1 MKSGTHLATLLAL
14 AAVLAAALSG
24 CASSGNGKLPALTPA
39 LAAQEIIPGKST
51 RADIEAAFGKAAIT
65 TYADGH
71 EVWLYQLG
79 MAKLVDSLPY
89 VNLVLSSA
97 DNKKE
102 LSILFNRAGVV
113 KKYQLMEAPL

>member
-1 MKSGTHLATLLAL
+1 MRGGTHLVALLAL
-14 AAVLAAALSG
+14 ATALSG
-24 CASSGNGKLPALTPA
+24 CASTGNGKLPTLTPA
-39 LAAQEIIPGKST
+39 LAAQDIIPGTST

-79 MAKLVDSLPY
+79 VPKLVDSLPY
-89 VNLVLSSA
+89 VNLVLNSA

-102 LSILFNRAGVV
+102 LSILFNRDGIV
-113 KKYQLMEAPL
+113 KKYRLMEAPL